1 MFRLRAFPKFRLI
14 FQTRALFT
22 TNPDPQNS
30 SKPLDSTAERSKFE
44 DFTESFFEVLKQSKK
59 NQPINKEN
67 KEGIDYQYSSRT
79 IYHNKIDTKIFN
91 SNNRTRF
98 AIGTL
103 WIVIGYATFVYIHPL
118 ITIIPAWFSSGSYL
132 GYFMGNSYAKKLVSQ
147 IDLSEDQ
154 KNLMIKVVKGSKEIK
169 AKIEDMDLF
178 DIVELKERNPKR
190 NEEKKISNNFVA
202 VFDVKDEKGKM
213 LNALRLF
220 IEQNN
225 ITIENM
231 DLFKYVLMGNQSEVD
246 KFKFIEMKEKVKEE
260 EKEAKEIDKK
270 IEEEFER
277 IKKEAD
283 EKK

>member
-1 MFRLRAFPKFRLI
+1 
-14 FQTRALFT
+14 
-22 TNPDPQNS
+22 
-30 SKPLDSTAERSKFE
+30 
-44 DFTESFFEVLKQSKK
+44 
-59 NQPINKEN
+59 
-67 KEGIDYQYSSRT
+67 
-79 IYHNKIDTKIFN
+79 
-91 SNNRTRF
+91 
-98 AIGTL
+98 
-103 WIVIGYATFVYIHPL
+103 
-118 ITIIPAWFSSGSYL
+118 
-132 GYFMGNSYAKKLVSQ
+132 MGNSYAKKLVSQ

>member
-1 MFRLRAFPKFRLI
+1 
-14 FQTRALFT
+14 
-22 TNPDPQNS
+22 
-30 SKPLDSTAERSKFE
+30 
-44 DFTESFFEVLKQSKK
+44 
-59 NQPINKEN
+59 
-67 KEGIDYQYSSRT
+67 
-79 IYHNKIDTKIFN
+79 
-91 SNNRTRF
+91 
-98 AIGTL
+98 
-103 WIVIGYATFVYIHPL
+103 
-118 ITIIPAWFSSGSYL
+118 
-132 GYFMGNSYAKKLVSQ
+132 
-147 IDLSEDQ
+147 
-154 KNLMIKVVKGSKEIK
+154 VKGSKEIK